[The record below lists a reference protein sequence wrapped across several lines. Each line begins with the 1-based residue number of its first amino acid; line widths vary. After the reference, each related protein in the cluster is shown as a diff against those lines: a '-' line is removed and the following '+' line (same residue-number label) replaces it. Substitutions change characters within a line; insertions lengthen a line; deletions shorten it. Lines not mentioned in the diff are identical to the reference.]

1 MTTPSKPNRSFL
13 FIPFHVAEV
22 FNHVDDMTW
31 VTTKLLTDIVD
42 KDVPIK
48 QKIV

>member
-1 MTTPSKPNRSFL
+1 MTTPSRPNRCFL
-13 FIPFHVAEV
+13 YTFVAEV

-42 KDVPIK
+42 KDIPIK
-48 QKIV
+48 HKTV